1 MRALAVRSGELVF
14 VGGVAGGTNDVFPRL
29 GEALAQ
35 QGATLADVVELTTF
49 HADVRDIDDCFAVGA
64 KALSEPFPTWTPVGM
79 VGPAAG
85 GERVVARA
93 IASTGEGEPTTVIPD
108 TISWWRG
115 RPWSAGCRRG
125 SLLAVAG
132 QFGTDTD
139 GNVVMPGHHDGQ
151 ARNAL
156 NRVKEICSLV
166 GADLADVVDVW
177 SFHQDPRGIEACL
190 EVAATEFFRDGLPT
204 WAAAGAPALYRF
216 GMLGQFRALAEI
228 GEGRL
233 TALTLEAGTE
243 VHEAFGSI
251 AAIPGELVEVVCF
264 HKDIR
269 DADDV
274 RAVANDVLGDKDVAW
289 TSAGMTGFQREEAR
303 HAIHALSARG

>member
-1 MRALAVRSGELVF
+1 MDAAAVRCGTLV
-14 VGGVAGGTNDVFPRL
+14 VAGGVTGGADDFFPRL
-29 GEALAQ
+29 GEALAR

-49 HADVRDIDDCFAVGA
+49 HADVRQIDELLAAGA
-64 KALSEPFPTWTPVGM
+64 LELSEPYPAWTPVGM

-85 GERVVARA
+85 GEHVVGRA
-93 IASTGEGEPTTVIPD
+93 IAHTGDTGLTTVIPD

-125 SLLAVAG
+125 PLVAVAG

-156 NRVKEICSLV
+156 NRVKEICSLL
-166 GADLADVVDVW
+166 GSGLEDVVDVW

-190 EVAATEFFRDGLPT
+190 EVASREFFPGLLPT
-204 WAAAGAPALYRF
+204 WTAAGAPALYRF

-228 GEGRL
+228 GE
-233 TALTLEAGTE
+233 
-243 VHEAFGSI
+243 
-251 AAIPGELVEVVCF
+251 
-264 HKDIR
+264 
-269 DADDV
+269 
-274 RAVANDVLGDKDVAW
+274 
-289 TSAGMTGFQREEAR
+289 
-303 HAIHALSARG
+303 RG

>member
-1 MRALAVRSGELVF
+1 MGDVAVRSGELVF
-14 VGGVAGGTNDVFPRL
+14 VGGVTGRADDIFPRL
-29 GEALAQ
+29 SGALAQ
-35 QGATLADVVELTTF
+35 QGAILADIVELTTF
-49 HADVRDIDDCFAVGA
+49 HADVRQIDECFAAGA
-64 KALSEPFPTWTPVGM
+64 KALSEPYPAWTPVGM
-79 VGPAAG
+79 AGPGAG
-85 GERVVARA
+85 DEPVVARA
-93 IASTGEGEPTTVIPD
+93 IAHTGDGERTTVIPD
-108 TISWWRG
+108 TIRWWRG

-125 SLLAVAG
+125 SLLALAG

-156 NRVKEICSLV
+156 NRLKEICSLV

-177 SFHQDPRGIEACL
+177 SFHQDPRWIEACL
-190 EVAATEFFRDGLPT
+190 EVAATEFFRPGLPT

-233 TALTLEAGTE
+233 TALALEAGTE
-243 VHEAFGSI
+243 VREAFDSI
-251 AAIPGELVEVVCF
+251 AVMPGELVEVVCF

-274 RAVANDVLGDKDVAW
+274 RGVASEVLGDKDVAW
-289 TSAGMTGFQREEAR
+289 TSAGMTGFQREESR
-303 HAIHALSARG
+303 HAIHALSARS